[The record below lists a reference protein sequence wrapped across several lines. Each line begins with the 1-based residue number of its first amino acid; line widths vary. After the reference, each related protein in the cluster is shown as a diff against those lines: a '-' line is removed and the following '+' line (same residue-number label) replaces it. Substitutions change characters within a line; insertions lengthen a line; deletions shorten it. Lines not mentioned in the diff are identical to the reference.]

1 MSSNRT
7 VSEAPEPVR
16 SDEEAGA
23 ATRAIDRRTLSALLD
38 TWGGFLDAG
47 LPSLVFVVVYTVT
60 GRSLRTAL
68 IIAVAATLVLGVV
81 RLLRRDKLS
90 SIATGVFGMA
100 LSAVVAWKTGQ
111 PRNVFALGIVL
122 NVAFFVG
129 YLISVIVRWPLIGVI
144 VGLARNDG
152 FAWRRDPRML
162 SAYRRATL
170 MWVAMFVVRLSVQV
184 PLYLTNHVGALGA
197 VRVGL
202 GWPLTILT
210 LVGTFAVL
218 RASVGPAAWAGLRDD
233 LVKVFTGG
241 VEPRTFGDRP
251 VAKPG
256 DDKA

>member
-1 MSSNRT
+1 MSE
-7 VSEAPEPVR
+7 VPPP
-16 SDEEAGA
+16 A
-23 ATRAIDRRTLSALLD
+23 ARAVDRRTLSALLD

-68 IIAVAATLVLGVV
+68 IVAVAATLALAVV
-81 RLLRRDKLS
+81 RVVRRDKLS

-100 LSAVVAWKTGQ
+100 LSAVLAWKTGQ
-111 PRNVFALGIVL
+111 PRNVFALGILL
-122 NVAFFVG
+122 NAAFFIG
-129 YLISVIVRWPLIGVI
+129 YLTSVIVRWPLIGVI

-152 FAWRRDPRML
+152 FAWRRDPTML

-170 MWVAMFVVRLSVQV
+170 IWVAMFVVRLSVQG

-210 LVGTFAVL
+210 LVGTFVVL

-233 LVKVFTGG
+233 LVKVFTGA
-241 VEPRTFGDRP
+241 VEPRAVGERMAADR
-251 VAKPG
+251 ARAEA
-256 DDKA
+256 DDPKV

>member
-1 MSSNRT
+1 M

-16 SDEEAGA
+16 PDEEAGA

-47 LPSLVFVVVYTVT
+47 LPSLVFVVVYTVS

-100 LSAVVAWKTGQ
+100 LSAVLAWKTGQ

-170 MWVAMFVVRLSVQV
+170 IWVAMFVVRLSVQV

-241 VEPRTFGDRP
+241 VEPRTFGGRP
-251 VAKPG
+251 LAKPG
-256 DDKA
+256 DDKV

>member
-1 MSSNRT
+1 M
-7 VSEAPEPVR
+7 
-16 SDEEAGA
+16 
-23 ATRAIDRRTLSALLD
+23 SALLD

-47 LPSLVFVVVYTVT
+47 LPSLVFVVVYTAT

-68 IIAVAATLVLGVV
+68 IVAVAATLVLGVV
-81 RLLRRDKLS
+81 RLVRRDKLS

-100 LSAVVAWKTGQ
+100 LSAVLAWKTGQ
-111 PRNVFALGIVL
+111 PRNVFALGILL
-122 NVAFFVG
+122 NAAFFVG
-129 YLISVIVRWPLIGVI
+129 YLTSVVVRWPVIGLI

-152 FAWRRDPRML
+152 FAWRRDPKML

-170 MWVAMFVVRLSVQV
+170 IWVAMFVVRLSVQV

-210 LVGTFAVL
+210 LVGTFVVL

-233 LVKVFTGG
+233 LVKVFTGA
-241 VEPRTFGDRP
+241 VEPRTFGDRLAGEGKP
-251 VAKPG
+251 AKTDEP
-256 DDKA
+256 KA

>member
-1 MSSNRT
+1 MSE
-7 VSEAPEPVR
+7 VPEHQPA
-16 SDEEAGA
+16 D
-23 ATRAIDRRTLSALLD
+23 ATKAVDRRTLSALLD

-47 LPSLVFVVVYTVT
+47 LPSLVFVVVYTAT

-68 IIAVAATLVLGVV
+68 IVALAATVALAVV
-81 RLLRRDKLS
+81 RIIRRDKLS

-100 LSAVVAWKTGQ
+100 LSAVLAWKTGQ

-122 NVAFFVG
+122 NAAFFVG

-152 FAWRRDPRML
+152 SRWRRDPAML
-162 SAYRRATL
+162 SAYRRAT
-170 MWVAMFVVRLSVQV
+170 MIWVAMFAVRLSVQV

-210 LVGTFAVL
+210 LVGTFVVL

-233 LVKVFTGG
+233 LVKVFTGA
-241 VEPRTFGDRP
+241 VEPRTFADR
-251 VAKPG
+251 AAGGKPEEP
-256 DDKA
+256 KT